1 MGLLVRY
8 NHYTHALWH
17 NAYPHTEYNNKHLM
31 GCTPSWSTW
40 HSLAM
45 TRQPGQW
52 WSLSHST
59 VLELTLQK
67 GCKHEGGNYLATGHG
82 DLILAGRFNSF
93 SKYFSFTQQAACS
106 NNHKTTYAEPHLTKT
121 RSGLTILSSRFIW
134 WEISHQSEAWL
145 TITWSNVV
153 YINCCNHLPLQSCVL
168 GS

>member
-17 NAYPHTEYNNKHLM
+17 DAYPHTEYNNKHLM

-67 GCKHEGGNYLATGHG
+67 GCQHEGGNYSAIGHG
-82 DLILAGRFNSF
+82 DLILAGKFTSF
-93 SKYFSFTQQAACS
+93 SKYFVFTWQATCS
-106 NNHKTTYAEPHLTKT
+106 NNQKAKLNYTWLRHDQASQFCHSTSYDEKFLISQRHDLQ
-121 RSGLTILSSRFIW
+121 LHNQMWFI
-134 WEISHQSEAWL
+134 STAA
-145 TITWSNVV
+145 ITFHCKAVS
-153 YINCCNHLPLQSCVL
+153 
-168 GS
+168 